1 MIANFLIGWIG
12 FDMALE
18 TIFIHALKEKYH
30 SEILCAKANIE
41 VYLKNPAGIGDHPDI
56 ISAMDQEVTK
66 LSTAEDKLDSLSRI
80 FDNDNVRRS

>member
-12 FDMALE
+12 FDMVLE
-18 TIFIHALKEKYH
+18 TILIQALKEKYQA
-30 SEILCAKANIE
+30 EILCAKANIE